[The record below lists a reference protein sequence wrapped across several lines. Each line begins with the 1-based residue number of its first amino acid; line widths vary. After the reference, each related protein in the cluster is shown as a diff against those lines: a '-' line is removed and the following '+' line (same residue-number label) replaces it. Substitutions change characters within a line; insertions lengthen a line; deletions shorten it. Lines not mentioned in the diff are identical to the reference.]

1 MPGIF
6 PRIQRWEHC
15 LHESKCAV
23 RSDLFSRTTITPLT
37 PSTSRDRSLAPTRG
51 DKSSGADSTYKG
63 TLKRVEVLLTSQ
75 WKVHS
80 GLSGRPSP
88 DGLQGSPLSQPHPP
102 GRQGSGAGERR
113 SAKWHVGWRCRRGL
127 VQVFFLNVGAG
138 GGWWGGGQG
147 AFAIPPHLLPLFHF
161 TIDQHSFLFLE
172 DEKNRGIKGVKGVT
186 SSYGTAHI
194 SLSLTSP
201 VSIDEARG

>member
-23 RSDLFSRTTITPLT
+23 RSDLFSRTTITLLT

-75 WKVHS
+75 WKVYS
-80 GLSGRPSP
+80 GPSGRPSP

-138 GGWWGGGQG
+138 GGWCGGG
-147 AFAIPPHLLPLFHF
+147 
-161 TIDQHSFLFLE
+161 
-172 DEKNRGIKGVKGVT
+172 GIKGVKQRNKG
-186 SSYGTAHI
+186 SERSDLI
-194 SLSLTSP
+194 LWDCP
-201 VSIDEARG
+201 D